1 MLETIAYLK
10 SVLRGIWFHR
20 WSGLVVAIL
29 IGLIGGAIV
38 WTIPDRY
45 EASAR
50 VYVDTQSIL
59 KPLLTGL
66 AVEPNADQM
75 VGMMARTIINRPNA
89 EKVAQAAD
97 LDLKAT
103 TPAER
108 DRIIDL
114 LMKEAQFS
122 AIRGANNL
130 YSMNYVHTEPAKART
145 VVQSFLNIFVESS
158 LGSKR
163 RDATAAQ
170 KFIDDQLKIYEQKLL
185 DAEAA
190 LKEFKL
196 RNQRLMPGLETSYVA
211 QVNDTETRL
220 REAQLELRQAE
231 FSRDEIRRQLASEP
245 PMIAGPAATNVQVQV
260 SPNSRPAIP
269 QEQPTEFDERVEAQR
284 KRLDEL
290 RLRFTD
296 IHPDVQSTQR
306 VLAELEAQQK
316 KARKA
321 VVITPEANTVAA
333 ATPTPTPVQ
342 VPNPVYGQLRIAL
355 TDAESKVAASRAKVA
370 EYELRLRE
378 TRQVASNIPR
388 VEAEYAQL
396 NRDYDVNKQ
405 NYEKLLTRRESA
417 QISGD
422 LGATAGVGEFRII
435 DPPRVDP
442 RPVAPNRPLLLAG
455 VLALSLAAGIGLAF
469 ARDQLRPTFLDLRT
483 LAGATGL
490 PLLGGVSYIANAAER
505 ARSRLGLVAFSAS
518 ALAYVGLFGAAI
530 AWYALKMA
538 GK

>member
-29 IGLIGGAIV
+29 IGLIGGAVV
-38 WTIPDRY
+38 WIIPDRY

-122 AIRGANNL
+122 PVRGANNL

-163 RDATAAQ
+163 RDAAAAQ

-211 QVNDTETRL
+211 QVSDTETRL

-245 PMIAGPAATNVQVQV
+245 PMIAGPATTNVQVQV
-260 SPNSRPAIP
+260 APSGRPTIL

-296 IHPDVQSTQR
+296 NHPDVQSTQR
-306 VLAELEAQQK
+306 VLAELEVQQK
-316 KARKA
+316 KARRV
-321 VVITPEANTVAA
+321 VVITPDSSPVAA
-333 ATPTPTPVQ
+333 APSPTPVQ
-342 VPNPVYGQLRIAL
+342 VPNPVYGQLRVAL
-355 TDAESKVAASRAKVA
+355 TDAESKVASSRAKVA

-378 TRQVASNIPR
+378 SRQMAANIPR

>member
-10 SVLRGIWFHR
+10 SVLRGIWFYR
-20 WSGLVVAIL
+20 WSGLVVATL
-29 IGLIGGAIV
+29 IGVLGSVAV
-38 WTIPDRY
+38 WLIPDRY
-45 EASAR
+45 QATAR
-50 VYVDTQSIL
+50 VFVDTQSIL

-66 AVEPNADQM
+66 AVEPNADQV

-97 LDLKAT
+97 LDLRAT
-103 TPAER
+103 TPTER
-108 DRIIDL
+108 DRIVDL
-114 LMKEAQFS
+114 LMRDVQFS
-122 AIRGANNL
+122 MVRGANNL
-130 YSMNYVHTEPAKART
+130 YSMTYVHTEPAKART

-163 RDATAAQ
+163 RDAAAAQ
-170 KFIDDQLKIYEQKLL
+170 KFIDDQLKLYEQKLL
-185 DAEAA
+185 DAEGA
-190 LKEFKL
+190 LKDFKL

-211 QVNDTETRL
+211 QVNDTETKL

-245 PMIAGPAATNVQVQV
+245 PMIAGPATTNVQVQV
-260 SPNSRPAIP
+260 AQNSRPVIL

-296 IHPDVQSTQR
+296 NHPDVQSTKR
-306 VLAELEAQQK
+306 VLAELEVQQK
-316 KARKA
+316 NARKPP
-321 VVITPEANTVAA
+321 VVVTPEGTTVVA
-333 ATPTPTPVQ
+333 PTPTPIQ
-342 VPNPVYGQLRIAL
+342 VPNPVYGQLRVAI
-355 TDAESKVAASRAKVA
+355 TEAESKVAALRAKVA
-370 EYELRLRE
+370 EYDLRLRE
-378 TRQVASNIPR
+378 SRQMALNIPR

-405 NYEKLLTRRESA
+405 NYEKLLARRESA

-422 LGATAGVGEFRII
+422 LGATAGVGEFRVI

-442 RPVAPNRPLLLAG
+442 TPVGPNRPLLLSA
-455 VLALSLAAGIGLAF
+455 VLMVSLAAGVGIAF
-469 ARDQLRPTFLDLRT
+469 ARDQLRPTFLDLRS
-483 LAGATGL
+483 LATATGL

-505 ARSRLGLVAFSAS
+505 GRSRLSLVAFSS
-518 ALAYVGLFGAAI
+518 TALLYLGLFGAAI

-538 GK
+538 GR